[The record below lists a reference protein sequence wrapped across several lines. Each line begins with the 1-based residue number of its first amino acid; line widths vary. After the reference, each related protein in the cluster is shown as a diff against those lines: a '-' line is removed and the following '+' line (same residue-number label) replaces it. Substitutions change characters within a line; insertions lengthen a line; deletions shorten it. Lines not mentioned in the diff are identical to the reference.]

1 MIGNLNTLFK
11 RKLIDK
17 RKPIIVVEAVT
28 MWTAKGEDGMNKV
41 FLVGRLSSD
50 LDMRYTMSGKA
61 VCSFSLTVAFKTRVR
76 EETDAIDCVAWDTL
90 AEQIGQE
97 GKAGRR
103 VAIEGRL
110 HTRQLEGTDGQR
122 KKVTEVV
129 VRDVEFLDK
138 PGLARPG

>member
-1 MIGNLNTLFK
+1 
-11 RKLIDK
+11 
-17 RKPIIVVEAVT
+17 
-28 MWTAKGEDGMNKV
+28 MNKV
-41 FLVGRLSSD
+41 FLVGSLAQN
-50 LDMRYTMSGKA
+50 LDIRYTLNGKA

-97 GKAGRR
+97 GEGGRR

-110 HTRQLEGTDGQR
+110 HTRQMEGADGQR
-122 KKVTEVV
+122 RKVTEVV
-129 VRDVEFLDK
+129 VRDIEFLDR